1 MKIIGC
7 LTVLCLAMGAAHSKS
22 FGVVGE
28 VFPIA
33 EKSILQLIEERLAAL
48 NASGELKALNQ
59 RWVQTVAEH
68 ANRPTALNL
77 HRTNHS
83 IKHNY
88 VPEITLSQDISD
100 ERGRVL
106 FARGMTVNAL
116 AQMPSYKPCWLFF
129 NADDEAQLNWAVHQ
143 KTHCKNPKFILTGGA
158 INTAEKKL
166 NAVIYFDQ
174 AGNITRKLHIAHV
187 PAIVKRHQNS
197 LLIQEQAIKENG
209 DVL

>member
-1 MKIIGC
+1 MNVFWGLILLMSFIGQ
-7 LTVLCLAMGAAHSKS
+7 AHAKS

-33 EKSILQLIEERLAAL
+33 EKSFLQLIQERLAVLKENGAL
-48 NASGELKALNQ
+48 DTMNQ
-59 RWVQTVAEH
+59 RWVKTVANH

-77 HRTNHS
+77 ARIERSLQHE
-83 IKHNY
+83 Y
-88 VPEITLSQDISD
+88 VPEITLSQDITN
-100 ERGRVL
+100 EKGRIL
-106 FARGMTVNAL
+106 YSKGTHVNAL
-116 AQMPSYKPCWLFF
+116 QQTPSYTPCWLFF
-129 NADDEAQLNWAVHQ
+129 NADDEAQLNWAAYQ
-143 KTHCKNPKFILTGGA
+143 KAHCKNPKLILTGGA

-174 AGNITRKLHIAHV
+174 AGNITRTLHIAHV
-187 PAIVKRHQNS
+187 PAKVTRFQNS